1 MLRALGFFRGV
12 AERLPE
18 DAVDAWGVMMKA
30 FPGSFPWDAF
40 DRLPLDRYGE
50 AYALAV
56 ECLEAEAEAI
66 RAANKG

>member
-1 MLRALGFFRGV
+1 
-12 AERLPE
+12 
-18 DAVDAWGVMMKA
+18 MMKA

-50 AYALAV
+50 AYGLAV
-56 ECLEAEAEAI
+56 ECLNAEAEAV